1 MYKSSCCTYPVQCTE
16 ADDSQSED
24 ESEKELHDDSRDK
37 EIY

>member
-1 MYKSSCCTYPVQCTE
+1 MTVQYNNILLF
-16 ADDSQSED
+16 DDSQSDD